1 MRLIYRHIQYLVL
14 IMLFFFSGTAWGQ
27 PPSLEI
33 WHSNEMPANQGL
45 ISYQFTVDTI
55 NFLSVD
61 GQEMTELTIETNYG
75 PIEFESVF
83 DGSTATRFGRGY
95 LYSDEDIEMFVVT
108 GGTAKINGRVQDLSS
123 NIEISEFRPI
133 PMRLDIAKK
142 AK

>member
-1 MRLIYRHIQYLVL
+1 MRLIYRHTQYLVL
-14 IMLFFFSGTAWGQ
+14 IMFFFFSGTAWGQ
-27 PPSLEI
+27 SRYLEI
-33 WHSNEMPANQGL
+33 WHSNEIWAGHGQ
-45 ISYQFTVDTI
+45 IAYEFTVDTI
-55 NFLSVD
+55 SFLSVD

-75 PIEFESVF
+75 PIWFGITF
-83 DGSTATRFGRGY
+83 DGSTATRYGRGY

-123 NIEISEFRPI
+123 NIEIGEFRPL